1 MNRGSEWRK
10 WDLHFHTPSSHDY
23 KDKSVTNQDIIDKLV
38 ENNISAIAITDH
50 HHIDVLRIKDLQKLG
65 RDKITV
71 LPGIEFCSEL
81 GGSESIHFI
90 GIFPENCDLLS
101 IWTTIQGKIG
111 LTDFDIK
118 EKGGYENIQ
127 CDLIDTCDI
136 IHDLGGITSI
146 HAGTKT
152 NSIESIKNQVLNKMQ
167 QKKRILS
174 DSIDI
179 LELGKEVDGLDY
191 GKIVFPNIGFHMPMI
206 ICSDN
211 HNIKEYALK
220 QNLWIKADA
229 SFEGLKQIIY
239 EPEERV
245 EIQELKPDKK
255 AGYQVIDS
263 IEINDPDFLEQKIFL
278 SSNLNSIIGGRST
291 GKSILLGSVAKKLA
305 SSIEVKSNNEGYNEF
320 IKRLIE
326 NINIHWQDNEEN
338 TPRDIDYFPQGFMYK
353 IAKNDNDLRQ
363 LINRIV
369 IQNIDKETVIND
381 YQTFSSNNTTSITN
395 NINKVFQLKKE
406 LSGVDNSLKE
416 KGDRFGIVNEI
427 TRLKNELAILS
438 KQGQLATEEVDLYN
452 ALKDKI
458 GLLNKEIEEMD
469 SEFIKIELLKNKFF
483 INADLQFDIISL
495 TESTQLL
502 IQNAFSKLQA
512 EYKQKWSSE
521 LDTIIASLA
530 ELKSKKQNEILEIE
544 KNVTY
549 IKGAAAFQN
558 NIQHKE
564 IELKL
569 KVQNERLT
577 DIEKLFIE
585 SNNLSKQLGSYIIKV
600 KEEQELFFTKLN
612 DIKSDLVIDKENL
625 RIEPFCFFNLSNYKD
640 KLYRGVNQ
648 QSFQGQEIANFNS
661 SEFNEFKTHINNLF
675 DKLFLNSVTLKGG
688 YSNISFITDLLSTNY
703 YDISYNVIYDG
714 DNFNSMSEGKQAFV
728 ILKLLLEFSNKTCPI
743 LIDQPEDDLDNRA
756 IYNELAAY
764 LKKKK
769 KERQI
774 ILVTHNP
781 NIAVGADSELI
792 IVANQNGL
800 TTKNIKDKKF
810 QYKSG
815 SLENTKLKNDSIE
828 YILDSQGIKEHVC
841 EILEGGNEAFKQRE
855 RKYSLIIKSTKA

>member
-23 KDKSVTNQDIIDKLV
+23 KDKSVTNQNIIDKLV
-38 ENNISAIAITDH
+38 ENDISAIAITDH
-50 HHIDVLRIKDLQKLG
+50 HHIDVQRIKDLQKLG
-65 RDKITV
+65 QDKITV

-211 HNIKEYALK
+211 HNIREYVLK
-220 QNLWIKADA
+220 QNLWIKSDA

-369 IQNIDKETVIND
+369 IQNSDKETVFND

-427 TRLKNELAILS
+427 NRLKNELAILS

-452 ALKDKI
+452 TLKDRI
-458 GLLNKEIEEMD
+458 GVLNKEIEEMD

-502 IQNAFSKLQA
+502 IQNAFDKLQA

-521 LDTIIASLA
+521 LDTIIASLT

-544 KNVTY
+544 KNETY

-569 KVQNERLT
+569 KVQNEKLT

-585 SNNLSKQLGSYIIKV
+585 SNNLSKQLGSYILKV

-612 DIKSDLVIDKENL
+612 DIKRDLVIDKENL
-625 RIEPFCFFNLSNYKD
+625 RIEPFCFFNLNNYKD

-648 QSFQGQEIANFNS
+648 QSYQGQEIANFNS
-661 SEFNEFKTHINNLF
+661 SEFNEFKTHIYNLF
-675 DKLFLNSVTLKGG
+675 DKLYLNTVTLKGG

-800 TTKNIKDKKF
+800 TTKNISDKKF

-815 SLENTKLKNDSIE
+815 SLENTKLKNDSIK